1 MRSWLRRCCRGGPKV
16 ARPPPSVCPGGLS
29 GVCSDVACR
38 VAILRVSYRNTER
51 VPHRLR
57 EFCLRRNAERRE
69 SPRQS
74 SGAAR
79 PRRPCAPFL
88 WIAKERGE
96 RKLAPGDVPGAFAR
110 DALRPP
116 RAPARPRRCESRAH
130 RPTRKSP
137 AARMRPPGAK
147 KTPRRPAHKKRT
159 TTGTVSVRSKYSARI
174 RFIATRR
181 AASF

>member
-1 MRSWLRRCCRGGPKV
+1 MGDWLLRSWLRRCCRGGPKV

-110 DALRPP
+110 DALRLPHP
-116 RAPARPRRCESRAH
+116 SSRPRRCEGRAH
-130 RPTRKSP
+130 RPTPKSP
-137 AARMRPPGAK
+137 AARLLPPGAK
-147 KTPRRPAHKKRT
+147 KRRAGRPAKKRT
-159 TTGTVSVRSKYSARI
+159 TSRTVSA
-174 RFIATRR
+174 
-181 AASF
+181 